1 MANRIRPLRRTGS
14 TGVPNVSDML
24 DGEIAVNSFDKKIW
38 MKVGS
43 NLVEVANASSGGGGG
58 LYGGIIDGGNATTI
72 YAGVPAFDF
81 GSAT

>member
-1 MANRIRPLRRTGS
+1 MANTIKPKRT
-14 TGVPNVSDML
+14 TTPAKVPTTVDL
-24 DGEIAVNSFDKKIW
+24 ADGEMAVNIADKKIY
-38 MKVGS
+38 MRNGS
-43 NLVEVANASSGGGGG
+43 SVVAIADIGGGGGG